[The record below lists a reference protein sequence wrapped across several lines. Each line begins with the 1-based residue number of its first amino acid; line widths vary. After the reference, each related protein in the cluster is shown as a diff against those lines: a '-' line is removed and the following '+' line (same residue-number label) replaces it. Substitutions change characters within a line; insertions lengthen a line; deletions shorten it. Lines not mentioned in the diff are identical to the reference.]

1 MKIYGAGILS
11 SFGEMEYALS
21 GKKILVKI
29 SVKLPDFQVNPNF
42 FLSNPPSHVKQNILS
57 LPISQNTLSQN
68 HLKMQNSNL
77 KISPR

>member
-42 FLSNPPSHVKQNILS
+42 FLSNPPSHVKQNIL
-57 LPISQNTLSQN
+57 
-68 HLKMQNSNL
+68 
-77 KISPR
+77 